1 LHRILRDLG
10 VPFDD
15 AECAL
20 GDFVIRCLLVAR
32 VAHLD
37 FLCDGADPF
46 DPASGLLGGRL
57 LHITRHM
64 PGQCDNP
71 VIHGDPDIGCIDAG
85 IEVEL
90 IEDFLL

>member
-1 LHRILRDLG
+1 
-10 VPFDD
+10 
-15 AECAL
+15 
-20 GDFVIRCLLVAR
+20 
-32 VAHLD
+32 
-37 FLCDGADPF
+37 
-46 DPASGLLGGRL
+46 
-57 LHITRHM
+57 M